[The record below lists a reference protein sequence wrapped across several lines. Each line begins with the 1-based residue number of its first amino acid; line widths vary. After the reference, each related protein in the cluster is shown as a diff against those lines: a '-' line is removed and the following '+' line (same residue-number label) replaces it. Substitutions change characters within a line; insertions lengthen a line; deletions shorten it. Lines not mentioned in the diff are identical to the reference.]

1 MIENYGFG
9 RITIHGKT
17 YTEDLQITPSR
28 KIVPQWRREKG
39 HRVDIDDVAGILDK
53 NTRVLV
59 LGKGKPG
66 LMKASKELKAYLARN
81 SIDLVEKPSAEA
93 AEIVN
98 QLANEDK
105 PFAAGFHLTC

>member
-17 YTEDLQITPSR
+17 YTEDILITPSR
-28 KIVPQWRREKG
+28 EIVPQWWRKKG
-39 HRVDIDDVAGILDK
+39 HRVDFEDVAGILK
-53 NTRVLV
+53 NTRILV

-66 LMKASKELKAYLARN
+66 LMKASNELKAYLDRN
-81 SIDLVEKPSAEA
+81 GIELVEKPSAKA

-98 QLANEDK
+98 RMVKQDQ